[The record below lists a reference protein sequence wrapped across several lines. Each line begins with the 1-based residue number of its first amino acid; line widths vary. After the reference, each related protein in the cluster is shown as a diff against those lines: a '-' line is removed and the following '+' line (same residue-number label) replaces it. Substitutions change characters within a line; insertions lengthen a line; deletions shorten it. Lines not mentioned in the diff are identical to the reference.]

1 MRWEFSK
8 IVLGI
13 IVFVY
18 FMTVVFSY
26 FVVVDVPEQLGNLL
40 TFVAAPTVTAVGF
53 YAWKARAENLLKIPR
68 KDREQVARLADK
80 KESDENAMG

>member
-8 IVLGI
+8 IILAI

-40 TFVAAPTVTAVGF
+40 TFVATPTVTAVSF

>member
-8 IVLGI
+8 IVLAI

-18 FMTVVFSY
+18 LATVIFGY
-26 FVVVDVPEQLGNLL
+26 FVVANVPEQIGALFS
-40 TFVAAPTVTAVGF
+40 FVGTPTVTAVGF

-68 KDREQVARLADK
+68 KDRDQVAKIADK
-80 KESDENAMG
+80 KESDDNAIG